1 MGFKCMLSNLVA
13 SRLSGSVTKKK
24 EWSDKEIRNLKRAIS
39 RSKTSSDKTT
49 HWEDIANRVGRSKR
63 ECYDMYKLLKASKKS
78 KKKSKKKAS
87 TKVPGSGKEIEGEL
101 QRSKPEDSE
110 QISTTHQET
119 LKNITGTQE
128 ITVKPLQVKQCGWT
142 SAPLSKETFKTTKKS
157 DIKKKIALSST
168 SSTTSFETF
177 MKSLDNTHNE
187 RKNTSSAKKTTL
199 SSAQDTIVETN
210 IGFEDLDD
218 FDIVD
223 DKSTTSAKTFVDADV
238 QGVPDKIAKELHEIF
253 FGKEKKK
260 AFPKAWL
267 EQGFH
272 FSKCP
277 DLGFGLVQNDG
288 GPCGPLA
295 VVQAFVL
302 DFFLFHEKIREWQ
315 NPSNKD
321 RSAALRYA
329 LCTYVRTQNQSF
341 VSLTKRK
348 KITKHSYDSVAS
360 WYKSWTMRC
369 CH

>member
-1 MGFKCMLSNLVA
+1 MLSNLVA

-78 KKKSKKKAS
+78 KKKSKKKAI
-87 TKVPGSGKEIEGEL
+87 TKVPGSGKEIEGE
-101 QRSKPEDSE
+101 PEDSE

-157 DIKKKIALSST
+157 DVKKKIALSST

-177 MKSLDNTHNE
+177 MKSLDNTHTE
-187 RKNTSSAKKTTL
+187 RKNTTSAKKTTL
-199 SSAQDTIVETN
+199 SSAPDIIVETN

-223 DKSTTSAKTFVDADV
+223 DNSTTSAKTFVDADV
-238 QGVPDKIAKELHEIF
+238 RGVPDKIAKEQ
-253 FGKEKKK
+253 GV
-260 AFPKAWL
+260 AF
-267 EQGFH
+267 E
-272 FSKCP
+272 
-277 DLGFGLVQNDG
+277 
-288 GPCGPLA
+288 
-295 VVQAFVL
+295 
-302 DFFLFHEKIREWQ
+302 
-315 NPSNKD
+315 
-321 RSAALRYA
+321 SAR
-329 LCTYVRTQNQSF
+329 
-341 VSLTKRK
+341 VSRG
-348 KITKHSYDSVAS
+348 A
-360 WYKSWTMRC
+360 
-369 CH
+369 